1 MKKEKMSVIDKIA
14 VLFGLIFFLA
24 LVLIPLI
31 LNEDTN
37 SDQKAAQTQ
46 ETIENNK
53 EEIKKNRRLY

>member
-1 MKKEKMSVIDKIA
+1 MSVIDKIA